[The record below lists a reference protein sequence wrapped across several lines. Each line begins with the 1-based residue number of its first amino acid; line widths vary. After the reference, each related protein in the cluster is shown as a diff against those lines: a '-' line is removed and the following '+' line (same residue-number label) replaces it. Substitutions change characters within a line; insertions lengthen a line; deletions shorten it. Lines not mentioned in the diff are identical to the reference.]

1 MRKAAGR
8 PGNRPVAPLRAE
20 TNFRPPMTDSPV
32 RVRFAPSPTGY
43 LHVGGARTALF
54 NWLYARKTGGT
65 FVLRIEDTDQERSTD
80 AHTRVILEGLT
91 WLGIN
96 WDEGPYFQGA
106 ESPRHRADAERLLAS
121 GRAYR
126 CFASA
131 EELDAE
137 RKLAVAAGRPY
148 RYERAR
154 WALSPEEEARRLA
167 AGDPF
172 VIRFAVPDAELAWED
187 AVHGRISF
195 QGRDLDDFV
204 ILRSDG
210 SAIYN
215 LAVVSDDIAM
225 RITHVIRGDDH
236 VSNTPKQIA
245 LYQALGAALP
255 VFAHVPMIL
264 GTDGKKLSKRHG
276 ATAVGDYQDQGILP
290 AAMRNFL
297 ALLGWSPGGDR
308 EVLTGEELVGLFSL
322 EAIQG
327 KPAVFDTAK
336 LEWMNGQYLSHTGAD
351 ELLPP
356 VMRQLDRMGV
366 GAKGR
371 DVRALIDAAKA
382 RSRTVLQL
390 AEQVAVRLDASRIV
404 LDEKAE
410 KLQKKM
416 GPAFGAS
423 LTVAAGAL
431 EALTPAEWTP
441 DRLLEAVKHAAETHG
456 LKLGDAMQ
464 PVRVALT
471 GGTVSEPVNELL
483 AVVGRD
489 ESLARIRAAMAR
501 TQDAAPA

>member
-1 MRKAAGR
+1 
-8 PGNRPVAPLRAE
+8 VTE
-20 TNFRPPMTDSPV
+20 SPI

-54 NWLYARKTGGT
+54 NWLFARKTGGT
-65 FVLRIEDTDQERSTD
+65 FVLRIEDTDKERSTE
-80 AHTRVILEGLT
+80 AHTQVILEGLT
-91 WLGIN
+91 WLGIT

-106 ESPRHRADAERLLAS
+106 DGPRHRADAERLLAN
-121 GRAYR
+121 GLAYR
-126 CFASA
+126 CFATA

-137 RKLAVAAGRPY
+137 RKLAVAAGRTW

-154 WALSPEEEARRLA
+154 WKLAPEEEARRTA

-172 VIRFAVPDAELAWED
+172 VIRFAVPDAELAWDD

-225 RITHVIRGDDH
+225 RITHVMRGDDH

-245 LYQALGAALP
+245 LYQALGAPLP

-264 GTDGKKLSKRHG
+264 GPDGKKLSKRHG

-308 EVLTGEELVGLFSL
+308 EVLTGDDMVELFSL

-351 ELLPP
+351 ELLAP
-356 VMRQLDRMGV
+356 VVRQLERMGV
-366 GAKGR
+366 STKDR
-371 DVRALIDAAKA
+371 DLRVLIDAAKA

-404 LDEKAE
+404 IDEKAE
-410 KLQKKM
+410 KLLKKM
-416 GPAFGAS
+416 GSSFGDS
-423 LTVAAGAL
+423 LALALAAL
-431 EALTPAEWTP
+431 EPLTAAEWAP
-441 DRLLEAVKHAAETHG
+441 DRLLETVKAAAESRG
-456 LKLGDAMQ
+456 MKLGDAMQ

-489 ESLARIRAAMAR
+489 ESLARIRAALAR
-501 TQDAAPA
+501 AQDEARA